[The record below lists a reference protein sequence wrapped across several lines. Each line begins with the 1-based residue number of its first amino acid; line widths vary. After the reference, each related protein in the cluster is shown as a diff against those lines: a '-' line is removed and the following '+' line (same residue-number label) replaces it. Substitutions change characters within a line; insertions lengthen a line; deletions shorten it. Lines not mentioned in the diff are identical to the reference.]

1 MIFESYSM
9 ILNNCTTLGLSC
21 NFNSIKSNFAE
32 PHKLASSRGAPLL
45 YDRDILFGFS
55 KLHIKA
61 TLASFNP
68 KPIGLKFSR
77 EDEFNTHK

>member
-1 MIFESYSM
+1 M
-9 ILNNCTTLGLSC
+9 ILNNCTTLCLSC

-45 YDRDILFGFS
+45 YDRDILCGFS

-68 KPIGLKFSR
+68 KSKGYEFSR
-77 EDEFNTHK
+77 GGEFNIHK

>member
-1 MIFESYSM
+1 MGARAKTRAKSQ
-9 ILNNCTTLGLSC
+9 TTRMP
-21 NFNSIKSNFAE
+21 FAE
-32 PHKLASSRGAPLL
+32 PHKLASSRGGPLL

-68 KPIGLKFSR
+68 KSIGLKISR
-77 EDEFNTHK
+77 GDEFNIHK

>member
-32 PHKLASSRGAPLL
+32 PHKLDSSRGAPLL

-68 KPIGLKFSR
+68 KSIGLKISR
-77 EDEFNTHK
+77 GDEFNIHK